1 MQNPLPHCIGFIMD
15 GNRRFAVEQRKETL
29 EGHTKGLEV
38 FIESVKFVRDK
49 HIPHAVYYAFSTENW
64 KRSEQE
70 VTYLLELFKAT
81 IRRLSDELAPAEG
94 GSAIKVRFI
103 GQRQDFPTDLQTE
116 MALLEAKN
124 NEYPDANTTVW
135 IALSYGGRAEIIE
148 AVNEAVKQGKHIDE
162 SNFKALL
169 WSADLPD
176 PDIIVRT
183 SGEQRLS
190 NFLTWGGVYSELYF
204 IKKHWPA
211 LTQADFEDIL
221 QEYATRERRQG
232 A

>member
-1 MQNPLPHCIGFIMD
+1 MD
-15 GNRRFAVEQRKETL
+15 GNRRFATEQGKVTL
-29 EGHTKGLEV
+29 EGHTKGLET

-70 VTYLLELFKAT
+70 VTYLLELFKHT
-81 IRRLSDELAPAEG
+81 IQRLSDELVSAEG
-94 GSAIKVRFI
+94 GSTIKVRFI
-103 GQRQDFPTDLQTE
+103 GQRKDFPADLQTE
-116 MALLEAKN
+116 MELLEAKN
-124 NEYPDANTTVW
+124 EQHPDAKTTIW
-135 IALSYGGRAEIIE
+135 IALSYGGRAELIE
-148 AVNEAVKQGKHIDE
+148 AVNTAITRGEPVDE
-162 SNFKALL
+162 NSFKALL
-169 WSADLPD
+169 WTADLPD

-190 NFLTWGGVYSELYF
+190 NFSTWGGVYSELYF